1 MYDPQI
7 GFALESPIIPNGLTE
22 FTCMSNYTPS
32 QISKIPYDSYDR
44 MIQILIKK
52 KEREKTDVL

>member
-7 GFALESPIIPNGLTE
+7 GFALENPEIPNGLTE

-32 QISKIPYDSYDR
+32 QILSIPYVSHEC
-44 MIQILIKK
+44 MTQILIK
-52 KEREKTDVL
+52 KEREKTNVL